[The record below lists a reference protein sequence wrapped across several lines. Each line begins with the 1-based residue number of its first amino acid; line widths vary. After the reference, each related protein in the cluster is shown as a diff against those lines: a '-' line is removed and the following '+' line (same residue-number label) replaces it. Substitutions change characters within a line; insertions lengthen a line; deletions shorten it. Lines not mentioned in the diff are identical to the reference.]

1 MYRMHAT
8 GRSMNEIA
16 EQFGISRQAVAQ
28 IIARYGAN
36 GITDDE
42 SRTLELA
49 QLDYLSSEMIA
60 IVNRGPAPATNVKG
74 ELMYDGNGELI
85 LDPSGMIAAADT
97 ARKISESKRRLMA
110 FDLPRRK
117 QMVEDEAYRQAK
129 AFLAALPQAQVIE
142 DEEN

>member
-8 GRSMNEIA
+8 GRTLNEIA

-28 IIARYGAN
+28 IIARYGTN

-42 SRTLELA
+42 SRTLEMA

-117 QMVEDEAYRQAK
+117 QMVEDEAMKQAR
-129 AFLAALPQAQVIE
+129 AYLAQLPQAEVI
-142 DEEN
+142 DE